1 MISATVTGNLGANA
15 TVKATPN
22 GQTVTEFSIAS
33 RRFES
38 GKESTDWVR
47 VTLWGE
53 RGAKLAQHLS
63 KGSRV
68 AVRGGLGV
76 REYEHQ
82 GVKKYSIELKADDVE
97 LMGSPQTRE
106 ALFGKALDL
115 SRDPNAEIPF

>member
-15 TVKATPN
+15 TVKATSN
-22 GQTVTEFSIAS
+22 GQTVTEFSVAS
-33 RRFES
+33 RRFEG
-38 GKESTDWVR
+38 GKENTDWVR
-47 VTLWGE
+47 VTMWGE

-82 GVKKYSIELKADDVE
+82 GVRKYSIELRADDVE
-97 LMGSPQTRE
+97 LMGKPGAAQSNEP
-106 ALFGKALDL
+106 AY
-115 SRDPNAEIPF
+115 DPATGEIPF